1 MAASVCVLLVGWTSF
16 QLADVMAFWNQRSGT
31 LCEAEITSS
40 LLVMED
46 TRKMIRQQ
54 DCHCGCVKFPNAR
67 LRSYF

>member
-1 MAASVCVLLVGWTSF
+1 MAASVCVLLAGWTSF

-54 DCHCGCVKFPNAR
+54 DCTSAILFLKA
-67 LRSYF
+67 

>member
-1 MAASVCVLLVGWTSF
+1 MAASVCVCCW
-16 QLADVMAFWNQRSGT
+16 LAGPVFSSLMLWLSGIREV
-31 LCEAEITSS
+31 CEAEITSS